1 MVDLNER
8 TFGYRRRGLHVFM
21 FNYCLNER
29 TCGCGRRGLHV
40 FMLNYGRII
49 ASAII
54 EHGEQL
60 ETYVDNTSGSKKDKR
75 KTKV

>member
-1 MVDLNER
+1 MWEK
-8 TFGYRRRGLHVFM
+8 GIACLHVQLLQ
-21 FNYCLNER
+21 NYCLNER
-29 TCGCGRRGLHV
+29 TCGCGRKRLHV

-60 ETYVDNTSGSKKDKR
+60 ETYVDNTSGSKKDKG

>member
-1 MVDLNER
+1 MWKKGIEWNP
-8 TFGYRRRGLHVFM
+8 M
-21 FNYCLNER
+21 F
-29 TCGCGRRGLHV
+29 
-40 FMLNYGRII
+40 FMLNYRRII

-60 ETYVDNTSGSKKDKR
+60 ETYVDNTSGSKKDKG